1 MRYKFED
8 VILSSGGILLLLSF
22 TVETFFSLVKILAEE
37 KGEMLVPILSLW
49 KVLQT
54 PCMVFQRVAK
64 VA

>member
-22 TVETFFSLVKILAEE
+22 TVETFSSLVKILAEE
-37 KGEMLVPILSLW
+37 KGEMLVPILSFW